1 MNDFILDR
9 LKEINQLQNSIKLNN
24 LNYKVKSGKNYN
36 FSITSLPSIFLRNIH
51 TGVISIKDADKEE
64 SKLFK
69 ELSNINKSEKQVDKS
84 LL

>member
-36 FSITSLPSIFLRNIH
+36 FSITSLRSVFLRNIH
-51 TGVISIKDADKEE
+51 TGVISIKDAGKEQ